1 MRNSFAASRSNWLQ
15 LPGILVITLDL
26 LSPRS
31 VTAAEAQS
39 TTNPIPLIVMDE
51 VPLTDAIESLARM
64 AEINYILDPRVPSR
78 NAITMR
84 LENRTAEA
92 ALNELLRKHSL
103 TLVQNPDVAVARIT
117 HATHQVHVVSCP
129 DCKGTNA
136 VEPLIVMSD
145 VPLDQAI
152 LKIAE
157 RARLSVSIDKRIN
170 SPSSPLGQPS
180 VSFRW
185 KRVTARQALRALVD
199 NYDLTMTESPGGT
212 LSIEPKPKEP

>member
-84 LENRTAEA
+84 L
-92 ALNELLRKHSL
+92 
-103 TLVQNPDVAVARIT
+103 
-117 HATHQVHVVSCP
+117 
-129 DCKGTNA
+129 
-136 VEPLIVMSD
+136 
-145 VPLDQAI
+145 
-152 LKIAE
+152 
-157 RARLSVSIDKRIN
+157 
-170 SPSSPLGQPS
+170 
-180 VSFRW
+180 
-185 KRVTARQALRALVD
+185 
-199 NYDLTMTESPGGT
+199 
-212 LSIEPKPKEP
+212 

>member
-1 MRNSFAASRSNWLQ
+1 MRNSLAASRSNWLQ
-15 LPGILVITLDL
+15 LPGILVIALGL
-26 LSPRS
+26 LSPRP

-92 ALNELLRKHSL
+92 ALSELLKKHSL
-103 TLVQNPDVAVARIT
+103 TLAQNPDTAIARVT
-117 HATHQVHVVSCP
+117 HATEQVHVVSCP

-157 RARLSVSIDKRIN
+157 RARLSVSIDKRIT

-185 KRVTARQALRALVD
+185 KQVTSRQALRALVD

>member
-1 MRNSFAASRSNWLQ
+1 MRNSLAASRSNWLQ
-15 LPGILVITLDL
+15 LPGILVIALGL
-26 LSPRS
+26 LSPRP

-92 ALNELLRKHSL
+92 ALSELLKKHSL
-103 TLVQNPDVAVARIT
+103 TLAQNPDTAIARVT
-117 HATHQVHVVSCP
+117 HATEQVHVVSCP

-157 RARLSVSIDKRIN
+157 RARLSVSIDKRITA
-170 SPSSPLGQPS
+170 PSSPQGQPS

>member
-1 MRNSFAASRSNWLQ
+1 MRKSFAASRPNWLQ
-15 LPGILVITLDL
+15 LTGILVVAQGL
-26 LSPRS
+26 LSPRP
-31 VTAAEAQS
+31 VAAAEAQS
-39 TTNPIPLIVMDE
+39 TTNLIPLIVMDE
-51 VPLTDAIESLARM
+51 VRLPDAIESLARM

-78 NAITMR
+78 DTITMR

-92 ALNELLRKHSL
+92 ALSELLKKHSL
-103 TLVQNPDVAVARIT
+103 TLVQNPDTAVARIT
-117 HATHQVHVVSCP
+117 HATQQVHVVSCP

-157 RARLSVSIDKRIN
+157 RARLSVSIDKRIT
-170 SPSSPLGQPS
+170 SSPLGRPS

-185 KRVTARQALRALVD
+185 KQVTARQALHALVD
-199 NYDLTMTESPGGT
+199 NYDLTMTESPGGA
-212 LSIEPKPKEP
+212 LAIEPKAKKP